1 MIYPLISLVLQQ
13 LQLQEQHHMLITIAT
28 KSTDTDSET
37 DNQNSTALHQAVKKP
52 ILKLKSAT
60 KAPDQTFRKNK
71 KCAIENL
78 SSDTEKYFGVNII
91 WFKEVLAS
99 ESIEELFRLSN
110 SRSFKSSKLTFLVNF
125 FSSYFSIY
133 SSKNF

>member
-1 MIYPLISLVLQQ
+1 
-13 LQLQEQHHMLITIAT
+13 MLITIAT

-78 SSDTEKYFGVNII
+78 SSDTENIKNEFYFT
-91 WFKEVLAS
+91 
-99 ESIEELFRLSN
+99 
-110 SRSFKSSKLTFLVNF
+110 TFHFVTIFNF
-125 FSSYFSIY
+125 L
-133 SSKNF
+133 